1 MFQVPALFDEVAI
14 YFSDEEW
21 EVLTEP
27 QKALYRE
34 VMRMNYET
42 VLSLG
47 NGWLSFV
54 SGTLWTLQNVSM
66 DLGLCFVAPWEGKL
80 CFPVSL
86 TVGDVQPQSP
96 PPNTLALS
104 LFPECN
110 HLEGRLFSLLSYFP
124 KC

>member
-1 MFQVPALFDEVAI
+1 MEPAAFPLHLALKVEEGEEEAQSPELEGGPTDTQKVRICSESAWVPALFDEVAI

-47 NGWLSFV
+47 EASCPLCPGG
-54 SGTLWTLQNVSM
+54 SGPGEW
-66 DLGLCFVAPWEGKL
+66 
-80 CFPVSL
+80 
-86 TVGDVQPQSP
+86 P
-96 PPNTLALS
+96 PCPRGGGT
-104 LFPECN
+104 
-110 HLEGRLFSLLSYFP
+110 HLPAS
-124 KC
+124 